1 MIKDEKL
8 LWKWK
13 FYRKYIVID
22 ISEEFLEISKSRI
35 EEINEGQLELT
46 LDFINII
53 SIDNTNEKNIN

>member
-13 FYRKYIVID
+13 FYRKYIGID

-35 EEINEGQLELT
+35 EEINEGQLEIT

>member
-1 MIKDEKL
+1 MMELLANKL
-8 LWKWK
+8 N
-13 FYRKYIVID
+13 RKYIGID

>member
-1 MIKDEKL
+1 MELLANKL
-8 LWKWK
+8 N
-13 FYRKYIVID
+13 RKYIGID
-22 ISEEFLEISKSRI
+22 ISEKFLEISKSRI

>member
-1 MIKDEKL
+1 MELLANKL
-8 LWKWK
+8 N
-13 FYRKYIVID
+13 RKYIGID

-46 LDFINII
+46 LGFINII

>member
-1 MIKDEKL
+1 MMELLANKL
-8 LWKWK
+8 N
-13 FYRKYIVID
+13 RKYIGID
-22 ISEEFLEISKSRI
+22 ISEKFLEISKSRI